1 MHIRKNDTVQVIAG
15 DETGKTGKIL
25 SIIQKKRRVI
35 VEGVNYIQ
43 KHIRRSEKNPQGG
56 RVQKEAS
63 MSWSNVLVLC
73 QSKNC
78 EKYGKG
84 VRTRRKF
91 LENGDKVRVCYKCG
105 NEIIAAE

>member
-1 MHIRKNDTVQVIAG
+1 MHVQKNDTVQVITG
-15 DETGKTGKIL
+15 DESGKTGKIL
-25 SIIQKKRRVI
+25 WVIRKKRRVI
-35 VEGVNYIQ
+35 VEGINYIQ
-43 KHIRRSEKNPQGG
+43 KHVRRSEKNPQGG
-56 RVQKEAS
+56 RVQKEAP

-84 VRTRRKF
+84 VRTRHKS
-91 LENGDKVRVCYKCG
+91 LENGDRVRVCYKCG